1 MREGGRNVS
10 QVRIENGIIMF
21 YGNKAGRVEDGCAV
35 VDPMF
40 KGEEISRFLERQRHI
55 REVRWMGCLTAS
67 WQGDRRVL
75 RRRDLKMSASG
86 S

>member
-1 MREGGRNVS
+1 MQEGVRNVS

-40 KGEEISRFLERQRHI
+40 KGNQQVPGKAAAYPGSQ
-55 REVRWMGCLTAS
+55 MDG
-67 WQGDRRVL
+67 
-75 RRRDLKMSASG
+75 RDV
-86 S
+86 